1 MGIRKISLIAMMV
14 ALIMVLTGCIQMEV
28 GVELNKDGS
37 GNMEILMAQNTD
49 LMDEELDTETEAET
63 DSLTF
68 FEDEDFEGLE
78 GITTTTEAV
87 EYMDKG
93 YNFAGEKAIIEI
105 GDMESFLVHMNE
117 TNESEDGIR
126 LVELENGNK
135 RFEMDVTVDDQ
146 SLEGEESSPDDA
158 QLYAMLEGT
167 GMKILY
173 SISTDYEVVNHNA
186 HIVDGNKYTIDLLRL
201 SRELQNTGED
211 KIIFFVEFETENST
225 GEPSEEP
232 VQDDEK
238 FSGNREEVENR
249 LKELIQ
255 LDRKH
260 QDFYGQAL
268 KEIGILQG
276 TDKGLE
282 LDKGLT
288 RAEGAAM
295 YARLLG
301 VEEEIELFVVENPD
315 YTSEFTD
322 VPDWVKPTIDYLH
335 NEGLINGISSTEYGS
350 ANPMKETEYATLVLR
365 ALGYKD
371 GEDFEWDSANIR
383 AVEMG
388 LFKDDTT
395 DPSVM
400 LGGEFNRRKM
410 SYISYNA
417 LFSEDADGIMLIDR
431 LED

>member
-135 RFEMDVTVDDQ
+135 RFEMDVRLDDQ
-146 SLEGEESSPDDA
+146 SLEAEESSPDDA

-186 HIVDGNKYTIDLLRL
+186 HIV
-201 SRELQNTGED
+201 
-211 KIIFFVEFETENST
+211 
-225 GEPSEEP
+225 
-232 VQDDEK
+232 
-238 FSGNREEVENR
+238 
-249 LKELIQ
+249 
-255 LDRKH
+255 
-260 QDFYGQAL
+260 
-268 KEIGILQG
+268 
-276 TDKGLE
+276 
-282 LDKGLT
+282 
-288 RAEGAAM
+288 
-295 YARLLG
+295 
-301 VEEEIELFVVENPD
+301 
-315 YTSEFTD
+315 
-322 VPDWVKPTIDYLH
+322 
-335 NEGLINGISSTEYGS
+335 
-350 ANPMKETEYATLVLR
+350 
-365 ALGYKD
+365 
-371 GEDFEWDSANIR
+371 
-383 AVEMG
+383 
-388 LFKDDTT
+388 
-395 DPSVM
+395 
-400 LGGEFNRRKM
+400 
-410 SYISYNA
+410 
-417 LFSEDADGIMLIDR
+417 
-431 LED
+431 